1 VEDLCGLAAAEQEAA
16 VQERA
21 AAHAGAPFD
30 LARDRLLRLSLLR
43 LEADAAVLLFSIHH
57 IIADAW
63 SLGILVREVGALY
76 AAACSGEAAQLPS
89 LSIQYADYAQWQR
102 GWLTGDVLER
112 QMSYWRTAL
121 AGAPRL
127 LELPYDHARPAVK
140 SYRGA
145 RVARRIMRPA
155 ARLHAR
161 AAPWGDAT

>member
-1 VEDLCGLAAAEQEAA
+1 MRRPAAGK
-16 VQERA
+16 R
-21 AAHAGAPFD
+21 
-30 LARDRLLRLSLLR
+30 RSCR
-43 LEADAAVLLFSIHH
+43 
-57 IIADAW
+57 
-63 SLGILVREVGALY
+63 
-76 AAACSGEAAQLPS
+76 S

-145 RVARRIMRPA
+145 RVAQRIDA
-155 ARLHAR
+155 DLVARLQALGQR
-161 AAPWGDAT
+161 AWRDAVHDAAGGVPGAAATG